1 MIDLVYPVERAPL
14 VGGRI
19 SGKACEMLPVVEATG
34 LVTGQACR
42 QNCHSG
48 SMLLHPVVHLQ
59 IMDRMQRIYLQ
70 RRSLTKDLLP
80 GYWDTAVG
88 GHLSYG
94 EYYLE
99 ALFREAEEEL
109 GFHDFNPIYLKTY
122 VNETKLERELVGVF
136 AAIGSFELHPDNEE
150 VMEGRWWTQTEI
162 EEAMGK
168 DVLTP
173 NFEQEYLAI
182 KDSLLALL

>member
-1 MIDLVYPVERAPL
+1 
-14 VGGRI
+14 
-19 SGKACEMLPVVEATG
+19 MLFH
-34 LVTGQACR
+34 Q
-42 QNCHSG
+42 
-48 SMLLHPVVHLQ
+48 
-59 IMDRMQRIYLQ
+59 
-70 RRSLTKDLLP
+70 
-80 GYWDTAVG
+80 
-88 GHLSYG
+88 
-94 EYYLE
+94 
-99 ALFREAEEEL
+99 
-109 GFHDFNPIYLKTY
+109 FHDFNPIYLKTY

-162 EEAMGK
+162 EEALGK